1 VSVEVLGVG
10 VVGVCV
16 DDIELTVESIVL
28 VINAK
33 VKPDRI
39 AAIFT

>member
-1 VSVEVLGVG
+1 VG

-16 DDIELTVESIVL
+16 DGLDLTVDLVVL

-33 VKPDRI
+33 VKPDLV